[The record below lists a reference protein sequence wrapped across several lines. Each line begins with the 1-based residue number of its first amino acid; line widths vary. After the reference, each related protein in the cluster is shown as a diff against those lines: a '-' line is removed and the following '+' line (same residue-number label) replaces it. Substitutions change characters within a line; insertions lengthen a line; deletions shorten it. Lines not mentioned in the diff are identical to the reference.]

1 MRCGND
7 EHELRQLV
15 HKLHRHPAEVL
26 CVIFEPPGHEVFLL
40 SRLLLDNVLGQD
52 FLTMLIFCYEI
63 GIGSPLDLAG
73 QRLVL
78 IRILALTNLVNGFV
92 LHLVKLIVVFRD
104 ELLPMIVSFV
114 VLRVHVH

>member
-1 MRCGND
+1 M
-7 EHELRQLV
+7 
-15 HKLHRHPAEVL
+15 L

-52 FLTMLIFCYEI
+52 FLTSLIFCYEF
-63 GIGSPLDLAG
+63 GSGGPLDLAG
-73 QRLVL
+73 QSLVL
-78 IRILALTNLVNGFV
+78 IRILALANLVNSLV

-114 VLRVHVH
+114 VFRVHVH